1 MIRHSQQVHLSPS
14 DILVIGLVGGREED
28 LFAMHYK
35 NPIGHYKQRHP
46 TCVRRLEK
54 KINCYSK

>member
-1 MIRHSQQVHLSPS
+1 MYLSSS

-35 NPIGHYKQRHP
+35 TPLVTTNKDTRLASG
-46 TCVRRLEK
+46 VLRRK
-54 KINCYSK
+54 